1 MGFTKGL
8 NITYFCDTESDRS
21 TSWEEYAVAYCIA
34 EGTSYV
40 LSSGSWTPLGK
51 GITINE
57 LPVIDVPHGGTGL
70 NTIAAGSIMAANAL
84 DTISAITS
92 TSGLKMLQN
101 NAGTI
106 SWNTTTGTG
115 NSVLSTSP
123 TFATSVIGSTSMDV
137 FNTVSTTVNAFG
149 AAGTLNIGNKSATGG
164 QIINIGNSTLGGLA
178 GQTINIGTT
187 ASFANGQTIN
197 IGSVNTGALG
207 SYIYIGRASGFVYIS
222 EITTAVDVFIANG
235 QSTSGIIKNIYVGTS
250 GLSGSETNIR
260 IGSSVSGAINNVY
273 IYSTQMTLN
282 LSSDA
287 TGDIYY
293 RNSSGY
299 LTRLPIGL
307 TNQVLTVSGSG
318 IPTWAASPGGG
329 GGTVTSVDMTVP
341 TGFAIS
347 GNPVTTAGTLAL
359 AFDTGYSL
367 PTTASQSD
375 WNTAFGWGNHASA
388 GYLLSSTAATT
399 YQPLD
404 GDLTSIAGLAGTSG
418 LLRKTAA
425 NTWSFDTTAYITN
438 TVTSLSSL
446 TTVGTLTSGSL
457 STGFVVAGVTMTL
470 GSDATGDIYY
480 RNSSGYLTRLPIGS
494 TNQVLTVIAG
504 LPSWQT
510 PSGGSGTVTSVNMSV
525 PTGFAISGN
534 PVTTT
539 GTLALAFDTGYS
551 LPTTASQSN
560 WNTAFGWG
568 NHASAGYLLSSTAAT
583 TYQPL
588 DSDLTDIAALT
599 TTSFGRGLLTETSA
613 STLRSTLSLV
623 VGTNVQAWDAD
634 LDSIAGL
641 AGTSGL
647 LRKTAANTW
656 SFDTTAYI
664 TNTVTSLSSLTT
676 VGTLTSGTL
685 STGFVIAGVTMTLGS
700 DATGDIYYRNSGG
713 VLTRLG
719 IGSTGQLLTVAS
731 GLPSWATR
739 TVIKSMTLP
748 SPTNT
753 DDISLFFTD
762 TAITISKMVAVLIGT
777 TPSVTWTI
785 RYASDRSATGTEVVT
800 SGTTTTS
807 TTTGSV
813 ITSFNS
819 ASIPANSFV
828 WLEVTAV
835 SGTVDSL
842 NVNIIY

>member
-1 MGFTKGL
+1 MAFTRGL
-8 NITYFCDTESDRS
+8 NITYFCDAEADRS
-21 TSWEEYAVAYCIA
+21 TSWEQYAVAYCAA
-34 EGTSYV
+34 EGTSYI
-40 LSSGSWTPLGK
+40 LDSGTWIPLGN
-51 GITINE
+51 GVTVNE
-57 LPVIDVPHGGTGL
+57 LPVVDVAHGGTGL
-70 NTIAAGSIMAANAL
+70 NTIAAGSIMAANTL
-84 DTISAITS
+84 DTISEITS

-115 NSVLSTSP
+115 NSVLATSP
-123 TFATSVIGSTSMDV
+123 TFATSVLGGTTMSV
-137 FNTVSTTVNAFG
+137 FNTGSTTITAFG
-149 AAGTLNIGNKSATGG
+149 GANNLTIGNFSIGASVVVTLNIGNV
-164 QIINIGNSTLGGLA
+164 STLSTSTINFGNA
-178 GQTINIGTT
+178 TAFGQTINIGNSSVGLGSQSINIGSTT
-187 ASFANGQTIN
+187 TTANGQTIN
-197 IGSVNTGALG
+197 IGSVNTGLTG
-207 SYIYIGRASGFVYIS
+207 NNIYIGRSDVISIYLAHVTGIADIYIGSGA
-222 EITTAVDVFIANG
+222 TTNG
-235 QSTSGIIKNIYVGTS
+235 TSKNIFIGNS
-250 GLSGSETNIR
+250 GVSGSTTTVS
-260 IGSSVSGAINNVY
+260 IGSSVSGANSLIDINT
-273 IYSTQMTLN
+273 TQMTLN
-282 LSSDA
+282 LTSDA

-299 LTRLPIGL
+299 FTRLPIGS
-307 TNQVLTVSGSG
+307 TSQVLTVSGSG
-318 IPTWAASPGGG
+318 IPAWAASPGGG

-347 GNPVTTAGTLAL
+347 GNPITTTGTLAL

-367 PTTASQSD
+367 PTTASQTN
-375 WNTAFGWGNHASA
+375 WNTAYGWGDHASA
-388 GYLLSSTAATT
+388 GYLLSSTAAST

-425 NTWSFDTTAYITN
+425 NTFTLDTTAYIDN
-438 TVTSLSSL
+438 TVTALSSL
-446 TTVGTLTSGSL
+446 ATVGTLTSGTL
-457 STGFVVAGVTMTL
+457 GTGFVVAGVTMTL

-480 RNSSGYLTRLPIGS
+480 RNSGGVLTRLGVG
-494 TNQVLTVIAG
+494 TNGYVLTLSAG
-504 LPSWQT
+504 LPSWAAPT
-510 PSGGSGTVTSVNMSV
+510 GGSGTVTSVGLSV
-525 PTGFAISGN
+525 PTGFAVTGS
-534 PVTTT
+534 PVTTS

-551 LPTTASQSN
+551 LPTTASQTN
-560 WNTAFGWG
+560 WDTAFGWG
-568 NHASAGYLLSSTAAT
+568 NHASAGYLLSSTAAS

-588 DSDLTDIAALT
+588 DGDLT
-599 TTSFGRGLLTETSA
+599 
-613 STLRSTLSLV
+613 
-623 VGTNVQAWDAD
+623 
-634 LDSIAGL
+634 SIAGL

-647 LRKTAANTW
+647 LRKTAANT
-656 SFDTTAYI
+656 FTLDTTAYI
-664 TNTVTSLSSLTT
+664 DNTVTTLSSLVS
-676 VGTLTSGTL
+676 VGTLTTGTL
-685 STGFVIAGVTMTLGS
+685 GTGFVVAGVTMTLGS

-719 IGSTGQLLTVAS
+719 IGTTGQLLTVAS

-739 TVIKSMTLP
+739 PVVKSMTLP

-762 TAITISKMVAVLIGT
+762 TAITITKMVAVLIGSS

-813 ITSFNS
+813 VTSFNS

-842 NVNIIY
+842 NVSIIY